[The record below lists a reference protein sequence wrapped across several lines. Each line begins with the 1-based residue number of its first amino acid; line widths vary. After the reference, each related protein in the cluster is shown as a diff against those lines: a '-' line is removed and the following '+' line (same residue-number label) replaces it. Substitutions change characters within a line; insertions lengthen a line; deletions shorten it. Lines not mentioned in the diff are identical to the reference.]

1 MSDYPYVD
9 QHYVPHVEHA
19 RVRAQGDPQLR
30 ALLSDELD
38 ARTLLG
44 FLIEFYAVG
53 VRMLRP
59 VETSLQRGAVG
70 CSEAGFDSLAADF
83 TRLSKDAASRRLR
96 LLDDFVQLAW
106 LWRER
111 GGEALDLAA
120 MVRRSPAACVQRHAE
135 VRDAAAADS
144 SPLALLGVELEI
156 GQLAI
161 DFGPRLVRACER
173 KLGSGVL
180 SRLSYLHAWT
190 EHAALRSDDLLE
202 RLDEMLR
209 AVPELG
215 EPTALAGVDAVASLL
230 DVFADCVA
238 RANKPRPH
246 ADTPAVV
253 AAE

>member
-9 QHYVPHVEHA
+9 QHYVPHVEHV
-19 RVRAQGDPQLR
+19 RVRAHGGDPYLH
-30 ALLSDELD
+30 ALWSDELD
-38 ARTLLG
+38 ARAQLG
-44 FLIEFYAVG
+44 FLLEFYAVG

-59 VETSLQRGAVG
+59 VETSLQRGAVACG
-70 CSEAGFDSLAADF
+70 EAGFDSLAADF
-83 TRLSKDAASRRLR
+83 KRLSKDAASRRLR

-106 LWRER
+106 LWREH

-120 MVRRSPAACVQRHAE
+120 LVRRAPAACVLRHTA
-135 VRDAAAADS
+135 VRDAAATDS
-144 SPLALLGVELEI
+144 LPLALIGVELEL
-156 GQLAI
+156 GELAI

-173 KLGSGVL
+173 KLGSGVV

-190 EHAALRSDDLLE
+190 EHAALRADDLLE
-202 RLDEMLR
+202 CLDELLC

-215 EPTALAGVDAVASLL
+215 EPTATAGVNAVASLL

-238 RANKPRPH
+238 RSHEVAH
-246 ADTPAVV
+246 DHESELA

>member
-9 QHYVPHVEHA
+9 QHYIPHVEHA
-19 RVRAQGDPQLR
+19 RVRAHCEPQLL

-38 ARTLLG
+38 AQAQLG
-44 FLIEFYAVG
+44 FLLEFYAVG

-59 VETSLQRGAVG
+59 VETSLARGAVA

-83 TRLSKDAASRRLR
+83 TRLGKDAASRRLR

-111 GGEALDLAA
+111 GGASLDLAA
-120 MVRRSPAACVQRHAE
+120 LVRRPPMTSVLRHAA
-135 VRDAAAADS
+135 VREAAATDS
-144 SPLALLGVELEI
+144 LPLLLLGVELEL
-156 GQLAI
+156 GELAI

-173 KLGSGVL
+173 KLGGSVL
-180 SRLSYLHAWT
+180 SRLTYLHAWS
-190 EHAALRSDDLLE
+190 EHAALRADDLLE
-202 RLDEMLR
+202 RVDELLR

-215 EPTALAGVDAVASLL
+215 EPTAFAGVDAVASLL

-238 RANKPRPH
+238 RAQEVGH
-246 ADTPAVV
+246 DHTSAVV
-253 AAE
+253 PAG